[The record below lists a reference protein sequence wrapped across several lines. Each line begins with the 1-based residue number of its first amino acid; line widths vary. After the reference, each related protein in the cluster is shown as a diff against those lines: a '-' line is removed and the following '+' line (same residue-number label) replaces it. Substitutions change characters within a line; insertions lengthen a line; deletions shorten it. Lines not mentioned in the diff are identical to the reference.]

1 MPVLFSKFHLVKVL
15 KRYGNVKKFDFL
27 FHKAG
32 PLKGHPRGYCFVTY
46 ETKPQAEH
54 ALQCLHGKLM
64 LSKTLVAKS
73 YDSYS
78 TDEEED
84 EDLLSQISL
93 FGLHPKGPDAS
104 LRKGPSLANLSK
116 RQVLCKGPNPE
127 NRRGPDPSLRRGPD
141 PKNHGGISW
150 RADCQN
156 LGSWKGPKADMML
169 IKQKQKR
176 RRRAKHHANRANDED
191 GTHDALGAGKGCQA
205 LSRKESQV

>member
-1 MPVLFSKFHLVKVL
+1 MSSSESSEGDSL
-15 KRYGNVKKFDFL
+15 R
-27 FHKAG
+27 
-32 PLKGHPRGYCFVTY
+32 
-46 ETKPQAEH
+46 
-54 ALQCLHGKLM
+54 
-64 LSKTLVAKS
+64 S

-169 IKQKQKR
+169 IKQKPKR
-176 RRRAKHHANRANDED
+176 RKRAKHHANRANDED